1 MLLSLRIPLLSL
13 LLGVSLT
20 GTATAAPAVPQP
32 AQLERWLRQSVKL
45 PNGQR
50 LRVEIEVGTLGRGLS
65 SPRAREPNR
74 SCRARR
80 SSGGRAN
87 VGLRCIDGARWHD
100 LDRARVSAYGPA
112 LVARTAL
119 PAGRIPQPADFTV
132 QEVDWAESRSAPI
145 ANPALLHEQESIR
158 PVAAGQPLLT
168 EYLRLTPSVRAG
180 QPVAVVVDGPGFT
193 IGIDAVALSTAAEG
207 QQVRARTGTGKVLN
221 GTVDGKSAQ
230 NFPSSGLKLSVH
242 PPILGCRRPV
252 RRVRG
257 AF

>member
-1 MLLSLRIPLLSL
+1 MLLSLRITLLSL
-13 LLGVSLT
+13 LLGVALT

-50 LRVEIEVGTLGRGLS
+50 LRVEIEVGTLGRGLKLA
-65 SPRAREPNR
+65 PCARAEPFLP
-74 SCRARR
+74 
-80 SSGGRAN
+80 GQTKLWGRAN
-87 VGLRCIDGARWHD
+87 VGLRCIDGARWTTFIPV
-100 LDRARVSAYGPA
+100 RVSAYGPA

-145 ANPALLHEQESIR
+145 ANPALLHEQELIR

-180 QPVAVVVDGPGFT
+180 QPVAVIVDGPGFT
-193 IGIDAVALSTAAEG
+193 IGIEAVALSTAAEG
-207 QQVRARTGTGKVLN
+207 QQVRVRTGTGKVLN
-221 GTVDGKSAQ
+221 GTVDGKS
-230 NFPSSGLKLSVH
+230 
-242 PPILGCRRPV
+242 V
-252 RRVRG
+252 RISR
-257 AF
+257 